1 MGLILDTSVLIA
13 AEKKHLDLLGFFAAH
28 PDETFFLAAITTSE
42 LLHGVIRAQPTIRK
56 NTRAAFV
63 EALLAEIDA
72 LDFDSAVARRH
83 AELWA
88 KLEKKGL
95 MIGPYDLLIAATC
108 LHYDYALVTLNTA
121 EFRQVPTLR
130 LADTTAF
137 ALK

>member
-1 MGLILDTSVLIA
+1 
-13 AEKKHLDLLGFFAAH
+13 
-28 PDETFFLAAITTSE
+28 
-42 LLHGVIRAQPTIRK
+42 
-56 NTRAAFV
+56 
-63 EALLAEIDA
+63 
-72 LDFDSAVARRH
+72 
-83 AELWA
+83 
-88 KLEKKGL
+88 